1 MESDSQSCVRKLG
14 MQGVKPEL
22 EALKRDNSDSHV
34 KVHFYSNDVCLEFCS
49 CKYDSCLCT
58 FTGTYR
64 HRSTVGCPQWFMCV
78 FWISHIDKHAHGIHQ
93 NIQSIFFSFSHTL
106 AQKLLCTFAKLS
118 ALIPVFLHPPPSVQC
133 NHASASTYLM
143 PIWISAEWLIISAT
157 HNEGT
162 LCGCF

>member
-64 HRSTVGCPQWFMCV
+64 HRSTVGCPQWFICV

-106 AQKLLCTFAKLS
+106 AQKLLCTHSRL
-118 ALIPVFLHPPPSVQC
+118 PPPSAVSAVQSC
-133 NHASASTYLM
+133 KRLNLSNAYMNFCRMADH
-143 PIWISAEWLIISAT
+143 
-157 HNEGT
+157 
-162 LCGCF
+162 